1 MVCCL
6 ICTLLLATV
15 HAHGV
20 LCVLYML
27 APAHNPCW
35 CHASVWL
42 PDLFNWAT
50 GREGD
55 NAITRTQAMSCARRP
70 QGRSWEVVF
79 DKLME
84 LGEQGVESGWGSSPC
99 LTCAVVLGRRYL
111 VGATFLSMLCAVYP
125 FIAPSGFRSVSS
137 FKVP

>member
-1 MVCCL
+1 MLPDLYTAVGDSACTWGAVCP
-6 ICTLLLATV
+6 V
-15 HAHGV
+15 HVGA
-20 LCVLYML
+20 CSQ
-27 APAHNPCW
+27 PCW

-84 LGEQGVESGWGSSPC
+84 LGEQGVEPGWGSSPW

-111 VGATFLSMLCAVYP
+111 VGATFVSMLCA
-125 FIAPSGFRSVSS
+125 IPS
-137 FKVP
+137 